1 MALDERSLLH
11 FRRSAQIVFQDPYSS
26 LNPRML
32 VQDIIEEG
40 MRVHRPGVN
49 RRDRMERIKA
59 LVAEVGLEQNAMT
72 CYPHEFSGGQ
82 RQRIGIARALAVQ
95 PQFIVLDEPTSAL
108 DASIQAQILNLLKR
122 LQRRSKDDWLT
133 YMFITHDLGVVEYLS
148 DEVAVMYLGR
158 IVEQASTERL
168 FDEPLHPYTK
178 ALLSAVP
185 DLEKKTGRQRIRLD
199 GDVPSPSKPPPG
211 CHFHPR
217 CQYAM
222 PVCKETYPPVT
233 RLDAGRTVRCHL
245 HPGQ

>member
-1 MALDERSLLH
+1 M
-11 FRRSAQIVFQDPYSS
+11 
-26 LNPRML
+26 
-32 VQDIIEEG
+32 
-40 MRVHRPGVN
+40 
-49 RRDRMERIKA
+49 
-59 LVAEVGLEQNAMT
+59 AEVGLEQNAMT
-72 CYPHEFSGGQ
+72 SYPHEFSGGQ

-122 LQRRSKDDWLT
+122 LQRRGKDEWLT

-168 FDEPLHPYTK
+168 FDEPLHPYTE

-185 DLEKKTGRQRIRLD
+185 DLEKRTGRQRIRLD
-199 GDVPSPSKPPPG
+199 GDVPSPSKPPSG

-217 CQYAM
+217 CPRAM
-222 PVCKETYPPVT
+222 PICRQTYPPVT
-233 RLDAGRTVRCHL
+233 DLGEGRTVRCHL
-245 HPGQ
+245 HTNEGKQQAPSTK